1 MNTRH
6 PSIDLR
12 PGTTVLGVW
21 AHPDDEA
28 YLSAG
33 LMLRTVARGGRV
45 VCLHATRGELGTDDP
60 VAWPPDRLA
69 HLREQELARAL
80 AVAGVREHE
89 ILGLADGECATTDPD
104 GPIRWI
110 SAAITRLQPDLVVT
124 FGSDGMTGHPDHVA
138 VSRWTTLAWQENPVG
153 TLVYACAPMSH
164 LERHRTMYA
173 EIDFPTDESLHVPD
187 GEVSA
192 AVALTPNE
200 LTAKR
205 RCLGEH
211 ASQTV
216 PLAAQMGEERY
227 RSWFD
232 VESFRLPRPSELR
245 DARLVTGAV
254 S

>member
-1 MNTRH
+1 MNTRD

-138 VSRWTTLAWQENPVG
+138 VEHATGVVEPGPVYLDPNTGSRCERGPVIQFHG
-153 TLVYACAPMSH
+153 P
-164 LERHRTMYA
+164 LEVFRLYRHRGHRG
-173 EIDFPTDESLHVPD
+173 FTDWP
-187 GEVSA
+187 
-192 AVALTPNE
+192 P
-200 LTAKR
+200 R
-205 RCLGEH
+205 
-211 ASQTV
+211 
-216 PLAAQMGEERY
+216 
-227 RSWFD
+227 
-232 VESFRLPRPSELR
+232 RLPAPGR
-245 DARLVTGAV
+245 G
-254 S
+254 